1 MKGVFV
7 MSLFDNLLIFTST
20 GTGTGDSGSSSSGS
34 TEKITEFLKNM
45 VKSPW
50 FYIVIGAIVLLIIAV
65 YLLRRIVKPAGNT
78 VKVVVRG
85 GKIYKLIDEN
95 SPKYFM
101 VPFKDSLGAVVGLDE
116 KEFSSDKLYINNGP
130 DALYKIN
137 YTLKYKVTGI
147 EKFFEHRDSY
157 QNEIITK
164 INDSLRE
171 YADEGHALEI
181 VKDYR
186 KCSDKLVELLN
197 KVTEDYGVTVSE
209 FKINF
214 IEPFGKK

>member
-1 MKGVFV
+1 
-7 MSLFDNLLIFTST
+7 MSNLLNSLIIFTST
-20 GTGTGDSGSSSSGS
+20 GTASGTSGDSSSSSGS

-50 FYIVIGAIVLLIIAV
+50 FYIVIGLIVLLIIAV

-95 SPKYFM
+95 SSKYFM
-101 VPFKDSLGAVVGLDE
+101 VPFKDSLGAVIGLDE
-116 KEFSSDKLYINNGP
+116 KEFNSDKLYINNGP

-157 QNEIITK
+157 KDEIVTK

-171 YADEGHALEI
+171 YADDGHALEI

-197 KVTEDYGVTVSE
+197 KVADDYGVTVFE

>member
-1 MKGVFV
+1 MN
-7 MSLFDNLLIFTST
+7 SLLNNLFILTST
-20 GTGTGDSGSSSSGS
+20 GTGSGTSGDSSSSSGS

-85 GKIYKLIDEN
+85 GKIYKLIDE
-95 SPKYFM
+95 SSSKYFM
-101 VPFKDSLGAVVGLDE
+101 VPFKDSLGAVIGLDE

-137 YTLKYKVTGI
+137 YTLKYNVTSV

-157 QNEIITK
+157 QNEIVTK

-197 KVTEDYGVTVSE
+197 KVAEDFGVTVSE

>member
-1 MKGVFV
+1 
-7 MSLFDNLLIFTST
+7 MSLFDNLIIFTST
-20 GTGTGDSGSSSSGS
+20 GTGTDTGTGDSGSSSSGS

-65 YLLRRIVKPAGNT
+65 YLLRRIVKPVGST

-85 GKIYKLIDEN
+85 GKIYKLVDEN
-95 SPKYFM
+95 SSKYFM
-101 VPFKDSLGAVVGLDE
+101 VPFKDSLGAVIGLEE
-116 KEFSSDKLYINNGP
+116 KEFDSDKLYINNGP

-137 YTLKYKVTGI
+137 YTLKYNITVI
-147 EKFFEHRDSY
+147 EKFFDSRDTY
-157 QNEIITK
+157 QDEIVTK
-164 INDSLRE
+164 INDCLRE

>member
-1 MKGVFV
+1 
-7 MSLFDNLLIFTST
+7 MSLFDSLFIFTST
-20 GTGTGDSGSSSSGS
+20 GTGTGTGDSSSSSSGS

-50 FYIVIGAIVLLIIAV
+50 FYVVIGLIVLLIIAV
-65 YLLRRIVKPAGNT
+65 YLLRRFVKPAGNT

-85 GKIYKLIDEN
+85 GNIYKLIEED

-101 VPFKDSLGAVVGLDE
+101 VPFKDSLGAVIGLDE

-137 YTLKYKVTGI
+137 YTLKYNVTVI
-147 EKFFEHRDSY
+147 EKFFEHKDTY
-157 QNEIITK
+157 QDEIVTK
-164 INDSLRE
+164 INDCLRE

-186 KCSDKLVELLN
+186 KHSEALVGLLN

-209 FKINF
+209 CKINF